1 LSQQNGI
8 GILQS
13 FHLEAICRVIAE
25 TDNGLTGSEIAK
37 ILADCGIPDTDPT
50 LTKWKRLHNA
60 FVHFQNA
67 KGDGTKVVVFL
78 CRAMHPSRFVGQMER
93 YQFLLS
99 ELNKRLSFIGIE
111 LTDTGKYRR
120 VASATTLSE
129 AEQRASHFK
138 PKLEVRKVHT
148 EVMKFCNAEL
158 LVENYF
164 HSVFEGVKSIAERLR
179 FISNV
184 QADGNALVDVA
195 FSTSNP
201 LIRINLLA
209 DDTQRSEHLG
219 LANMIKGLFGL
230 IRNPT
235 AHTPKIKFVIEEE
248 EALDIMTTISL
259 VHKRLDRAL

>member
-1 LSQQNGI
+1 MSQQGGI
-8 GILQS
+8 GIIQS
-13 FHLEAICRVIAE
+13 FHLEGICKVIAE
-25 TDNGLTGSEIAK
+25 TENGLTGSEIAK
-37 ILADCGIPDTDPT
+37 VLADCQVSDTDPT
-50 LTKWKRLHNA
+50 ITKWKRLYNA
-60 FVHFQNA
+60 FANFQNA
-67 KGDGTKVVVFL
+67 NQDGTKVVVFL

-93 YQFLLS
+93 YQFLLN
-99 ELNKRLSFIGIE
+99 ELNKRLSFVGIE
-111 LTDTGKYRR
+111 LTDAGKYRR
-120 VASATTLSE
+120 VANATTLSE

-138 PKLEVRKVHT
+138 TKLEARKVHA
-148 EVMKFCNAEL
+148 EVIKFCNAEL

-179 FISNV
+179 FMSNV
-184 QADGNALVDVA
+184 HADGNALVDAA

-219 LANMIKGLFGL
+219 LANLIKGLFGL

-235 AHTPKIKFVIEEE
+235 AHTPKIKFVIEED
-248 EALDIMTTISL
+248 EALDIMSTISL